1 MMKTNKKIADKFKRL
16 RKEVNQHHI
25 EFVKQVEVDP
35 SIMKMVKVGND
46 IFLSDSAKR
55 VRAIIPL
62 LVAEEAGIDSDV
74 VKPYSVI
81 IELLHFISL
90 VHDDVIDKED
100 ERRGT
105 PTLNSRY
112 TNAQAIL
119 LGDHFICQCI
129 EYALK
134 TAYHSEVIGACMK
147 AVRNLISGIILEQ
160 KLALE
165 NMGYD
170 VYENM
175 VDLKTGSLFG
185 LSFGLPFVGTDKFEA
200 ATALGR
206 KFGVLFQIYDDYSD
220 REEDI
225 GYYNVC
231 NIFSDGEVQ
240 KQCFRVYDEIKA
252 ECDRLDIRPVLDQ
265 VVAYLQ
271 GYGYFTDLAVS
282 EAAQSIE

>member
-1 MMKTNKKIADKFKRL
+1 MMKTDLKIADKVKRL
-16 RKEVNQHHI
+16 RKEVNRQHV
-25 EFVKQVEVDP
+25 EFVKQAEVDP
-35 SIMKMVKVGND
+35 SIIKMIKVGND
-46 IFLSDSAKR
+46 IFLSDGAKQI
-55 VRAIIPL
+55 RAIIPL
-62 LVAEEAGIDSDV
+62 LVAEEIGVDREM

-81 IELLHFISL
+81 IELLHFTSL
-90 VHDDVIDKED
+90 VHDDVIDDEN

-105 PTLNSRY
+105 PTLNSEF

-134 TAYHSEVIGACMK
+134 TEHSNEVIGACMK
-147 AVRNLISGIILEQ
+147 AVKDLISGIILEQ
-160 KLALE
+160 KLSVK

-185 LSFGLPFVGTDKFEA
+185 LSFGLPFVGTDRFA
-200 ATALGR
+200 DAMALGR
-206 KFGVLFQIYDDYSD
+206 KFGVLFQIYDDYFD
-220 REEDI
+220 RDEDK

-231 NIFSDGEVQ
+231 NIFPDEKVQ
-240 KQCFRVYDEIKA
+240 EQCFRIYDEIKA
-252 ECDRLDIRPVLDQ
+252 ECDNLNIREVLNQ

-271 GYGYFTDLAVS
+271 GYGYFSDLAVS
-282 EAAQSIE
+282 E

>member
-1 MMKTNKKIADKFKRL
+1 MMKTDLKIADKVKRL
-16 RKEVNQHHI
+16 RKEVNRQHV
-25 EFVKQVEVDP
+25 EFVKQAEVDP
-35 SIMKMVKVGND
+35 SIIKMIKVGND
-46 IFLSDSAKR
+46 IFLSDGAKR
-55 VRAIIPL
+55 IRAIIPL
-62 LVAEEAGIDSDV
+62 LVAEEIGVDREM

-81 IELLHFISL
+81 IELLHFTSL
-90 VHDDVIDKED
+90 VHDDVIDDEN

-105 PTLNSRY
+105 STLNSEF

-134 TAYHSEVIGACMK
+134 TEHSNQVIQACMK
-147 AVRNLISGIILEQ
+147 AVKDLISGIILEQ
-160 KLALE
+160 KLALK

-185 LSFGLPFVGTDKFEA
+185 LSFGLPFVGTDRFTQA
-200 ATALGR
+200 MALGR
-206 KFGVLFQIYDDYSD
+206 KFGVLFQIYDDYFD
-220 REEDI
+220 RDEDK

-231 NIFSDGEVQ
+231 NIFPDEKVQ
-240 KQCFRVYDEIKA
+240 EQCFRIYDEIKA
-252 ECDRLDIRPVLDQ
+252 ECDNLNIKDVLNQ

-271 GYGYFTDLAVS
+271 GYGYFSDLAVS
-282 EAAQSIE
+282 E